1 MCNVKFL
8 QFSSIYYVLYLWIT
22 LKKIKHII
30 IKENPM
36 MKSIVTE
43 KSFDKIK
50 QLLTK
55 GNKMNKQKVL

>member
-1 MCNVKFL
+1 
-8 QFSSIYYVLYLWIT
+8 
-22 LKKIKHII
+22 
-30 IKENPM
+30 M